1 MTVLTELRLEHLESG
16 GRNSFRLT
24 LPDETDRHGAAPR
37 GSRGAGLGVSEG
49 CRGECVC
56 ARVHV
61 CVRSRVCARLHVCE
75 PSEGLPTLPQTEV
88 KRV

>member
-1 MTVLTELRLEHLESG
+1 MTVLTELRLEHLESA
-16 GRNSFRLT
+16 GRNSFRLI
-24 LPDETDRHGAAPR
+24 LLDGDRHGAAPR

-61 CVRSRVCARLHVCE
+61 CARSRVCACLRVCE
-75 PSEGLPTLPQTEV
+75 PSEGLPTLPQTKV
-88 KRV
+88 KRA